1 MEIFQQSPSNQLE
14 IITDFHKMRQAI
26 LSLGMKADPYWHL
39 GTRLLTQNMGGWP
52 KHDLHQLSALYRGHT
67 SENLFQGSLASL
79 AVCISIYTN
88 VRVCFHVRNISRLQ
102 FTQMQVRVSSPDQTR
117 RSVFPTQLVMD
128 KTLITKCYDI
138 YNDEPSGK
146 TSPNWFCSRWGP
158 VAMRAC
164 HGIVPSGSTLVLV

>member
-79 AVCISIYTN
+79 AVCISIYIQMYVCVSMCGTYPGCN
-88 VRVCFHVRNISRLQ
+88 SPKCRLEFPVLIKHGVVCFPPNLWWTKLLLPSAMISIMTNPVEKPAQTDFVHVE
-102 FTQMQVRVSSPDQTR
+102 DQ
-117 RSVFPTQLVMD
+117 
-128 KTLITKCYDI
+128 
-138 YNDEPSGK
+138 
-146 TSPNWFCSRWGP
+146 
-158 VAMRAC
+158 
-164 HGIVPSGSTLVLV
+164 